1 MFDYQLD
8 FSEPTHQINSEEDFR
23 KITRAEDLETWC
35 RDTQRYKELDHAA
48 QELKKENGQDYHKLA
63 SLSKSHLP
71 KIMWQATFPN
81 RRRKKEEALA
91 NGLYI
96 LDWDGIWD
104 RTVEE
109 TLQEV
114 MERYKA
120 QGKDFIRD
128 EKVMVIHWTPSRHG
142 IRLVCQADIN
152 LDIGGNQRALAMRMG
167 IPESQFDSS
176 VKDLSRVS
184 YAVPYDENW
193 TVYLDKAVF
202 TYFNEEYSKRWST
215 WGKEPDE

>member
-23 KITRAEDLETWC
+23 KITRTEDLETWC
-35 RDTQRYKELDHAA
+35 RETQRCKELDHAS
-48 QELKKENGQDYHKLA
+48 QEQKEEPGQDYHKLA
-63 SLSKSHLP
+63 ALSKSHLP
-71 KIMWQATFPN
+71 KIMWQATFPY

-96 LDWDGIWD
+96 LDWDGIFD

-109 TLQEV
+109 ALEGVKEKYRQ
-114 MERYKA
+114 

-142 IRLVCQADIN
+142 IRLV
-152 LDIGGNQRALAMRMG
+152 
-167 IPESQFDSS
+167 
-176 VKDLSRVS
+176 
-184 YAVPYDENW
+184 
-193 TVYLDKAVF
+193 
-202 TYFNEEYSKRWST
+202 
-215 WGKEPDE
+215 